1 MANLLVALTGGIASG
16 KSTVAKLLSE
26 HGASVVD
33 SDEVAR
39 QVVQP
44 GHQGNQLIREEF
56 GDEVFTGQDLDRSKL
71 AKLVFADEQKRK
83 ALEAILHP
91 LIQAESKRL
100 FESLEGVVI
109 YQIPLL
115 IESAGA
121 YDFDLIITVE
131 AVERVRLKRLTESRG
146 MSKTEALARMQAQAT
161 REQRVGIADFV
172 IESDCSMDELRNRV
186 SELWGKLIEIQEAK
200 LGFS

>member
-33 SDEVAR
+33 SDEMAR

-44 GHQGNQLIREEF
+44 GHQGNRLIREEF

-131 AVERVRLKRLTESRG
+131 AEERVRLKRLTESRG
-146 MSKTEALARMQAQAT
+146 MSKTEALARMQAQAS

-172 IESDCSMDELRNRV
+172 IESDCSMDELRSQV

>member
-33 SDEVAR
+33 SDEMAR

-44 GHQGNQLIREEF
+44 GHQGNRLIREEF

-100 FESLEGVVI
+100 FESLKGVVI

-115 IESAGA
+115 IESAGS

-131 AVERVRLKRLTESRG
+131 AEERVRLKRLTESRG
-146 MSKTEALARMQAQAT
+146 MSKTEALARMQAQAS

>member
-1 MANLLVALTGGIASG
+1 MASLLVALTGGIASG

-56 GDEVFTGQDLDRSKL
+56 GDEVFAGKDLDRSKL
-71 AKLVFADEQKRK
+71 AEVVFADEQKRK
-83 ALEAILHP
+83 KLEALLHP
-91 LIQAESKRL
+91 LIQAESKKL
-100 FESLEGVVI
+100 FESLEGIVI

-115 IESAGA
+115 VESAGA
-121 YDFDLIITVE
+121 YDFDLTITVE
-131 AVERVRLKRLTESRG
+131 AEDQVRLKRLTELRG
-146 MSKTEALARMQAQAT
+146 MSEREAFARIKTQAS
-161 REQRVGIADFV
+161 RGQRAAIADFV
-172 IESDCSMDELRNRV
+172 IDSDCSMDELRNQV

>member
-33 SDEVAR
+33 SDEMAR

-44 GHQGNQLIREEF
+44 GHQGNRLIREEF

-100 FESLEGVVI
+100 FESLKGVVI

-115 IESAGA
+115 IESAGS

-131 AVERVRLKRLTESRG
+131 AEERVRLKRLTESRG

-172 IESDCSMDELRNRV
+172 IESDCSMDELRSQV